1 MQEAEVAPD
10 ETGEDEKKAANGKLS
25 WGQKIVGIVG
35 FLFFVLIA
43 VGSIIRK
50 CAG

>member
-1 MQEAEVAPD
+1 MQEAEVAPGK
-10 ETGEDEKKAANGKLS
+10 TGEDEGKAENGKLS
-25 WGQKIVGIVG
+25 WIQKIIGIVG